1 MTVCSP
7 VTDEDVAALVALAA
21 EGDHRAWDRLVDQY
35 IGLLWS
41 IARGYRLSE
50 SDAADVVQT
59 TWLRLLEH
67 IGRVHDGA
75 RIGAW
80 LATTV
85 RRECLRTLAYRNRVS
100 LGEDSLL
107 EQVVDQEDVSVGLL
121 KRERSDELARA
132 IDGLPA
138 RWRELM
144 QMLLADPAP
153 SYDEI
158 SRRLDIPI
166 GSIGPTRG
174 RCVERLR
181 AVLGD

>member
-7 VTDEDVAALVALAA
+7 VADAEVADLVARAA
-21 EGDHRAWDRLVDQY
+21 DGDHRAWDRLVDQY

-41 IARGYRLSE
+41 IARGYRLSD

-85 RRECLRTLAYRNRVS
+85 RRECLRTLGYRNRVS
-100 LGEDSLL
+100 IGDDALL
-107 EQVVDQEDVSVGLL
+107 EQVVDQEDVSTALL
-121 KRERSDELARA
+121 QRERSDELLRA
-132 IDGLPA
+132 IEGLPG
-138 RWRELM
+138 RWRQLM
-144 QMLLADPAP
+144 HLLLADPAP

-158 SRRLDIPI
+158 SRQLDIPI

-181 AVLGD
+181 AALAD